1 MAKIPARLTVGGTA
15 AVLAVLAAAGCTG
28 SGATNPQG
36 SPASTT
42 APDRDAATLAVVA
55 AAMNKAGAAGTVTM
69 TGTTSSSG
77 DGTAALNGEVE
88 FSPVSAMSLTSQL
101 EGETLSTIY
110 VGSVVYLNYP
120 ALSAEFGK
128 KPWIEMD
135 LSKASALGSL
145 SAIPVSAVTY
155 NPVSSIA
162 ALVAS
167 GAATKVG
174 TTTVGGQQVVHYRGT
189 LTTSQLPQQAGS
201 VPDLTA
207 AQLSSLTQVLQQSGT
222 SSETVDLWVG
232 ANGLPV
238 EVKSVA
244 QTPTGETTSDLH
256 LSGWGQQVKIGAPPS
271 SEVYDVTSQLAS
283 ATASSTS
290 GAWSAG

>member
-1 MAKIPARLTVGGTA
+1 MAKIPARLTVGTTA
-15 AVLAVLAAAGCTG
+15 VMLAVLAVAGCTG
-28 SGATNPQG
+28 HGTSDPQS
-36 SPASTT
+36 SPAKT
-42 APDRDAATLAVVA
+42 AHGDSATLSAVA
-55 AAMNKAGAAGTVTM
+55 AAMNKASAAGTVTM
-69 TGTTSSSG
+69 SGTTSSST
-77 DGTAALNGEVE
+77 DGTATLTGEVE
-88 FSPVSAMSLTSQL
+88 FSPVAEMSLTSRL
-101 EGETLSTIY
+101 EGESLSTIY
-110 VGSVVYLNYP
+110 IGSVVYLNYP
-120 ALSAEFGK
+120 ALSAEFGN

-167 GAATKVG
+167 GAATKVD
-174 TTTVGGQQVVHYRGT
+174 TASVDGQPVVHYRGT
-189 LTTSQLPQQAGS
+189 LDTSQLPQQAGS

-238 EVKSVA
+238 EVKSVV
-244 QTPTGETTSDLH
+244 QTLLGETTSDLH

-271 SEVYDVTSQLAS
+271 SEVYDVTNELAS
-283 ATASSTS
+283 ATAS
-290 GAWSAG
+290 ASA